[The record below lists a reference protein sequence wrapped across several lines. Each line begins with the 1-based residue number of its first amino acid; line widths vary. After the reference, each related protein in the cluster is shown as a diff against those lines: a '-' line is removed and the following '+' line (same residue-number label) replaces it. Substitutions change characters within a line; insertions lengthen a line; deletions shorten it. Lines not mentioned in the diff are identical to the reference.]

1 MLGIRLI
8 LLASACLTT
17 AIGQVEGMIPRWQV
31 EEFAAS
37 VGSSL
42 ESASKVAA
50 QLRPAEWSAEG
61 APAAYVDQHAALL
74 NELEQA
80 KLSVAAL
87 GREPDRLTYAVD
99 AFLWLERTDS
109 LLGSVAAGVRRY
121 HNTAIADLLDA
132 ARNRNTDGMAT
143 VKQYMR
149 QLAAHVEQSMKV
161 AHAEAQRCRAELIA
175 PPGR

>member
-1 MLGIRLI
+1 MLAIRLF

-61 APAAYVDQHAALL
+61 ASAAYADQHAALL
-74 NELEQA
+74 NELQQA
-80 KLSVAAL
+80 KLAVSAL

-175 PPGR
+175 PPEP